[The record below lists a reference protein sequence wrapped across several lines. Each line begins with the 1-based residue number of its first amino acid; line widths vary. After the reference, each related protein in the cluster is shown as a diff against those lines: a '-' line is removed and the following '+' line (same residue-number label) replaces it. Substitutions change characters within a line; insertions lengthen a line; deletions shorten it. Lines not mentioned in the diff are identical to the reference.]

1 LADSAW
7 DSDVVLT
14 GDANDLILEPM
25 AELLGRRAKNGDPI
39 AILFLLELQV
49 NYGEIEWVADCE
61 CGIDRR
67 RVA

>member
-1 LADSAW
+1 MPLADSVR

-25 AELLGRRAKNGDPI
+25 AELLLGRRAKNGDLI

-49 NYGEIEWVADCE
+49 NYGA
-61 CGIDRR
+61 R
-67 RVA
+67 